1 MGSIITIPH
10 ARRRRA
16 PMTDF
21 LIRNIDPYVLQQLRA
36 RAEREGRSLQAEIH
50 QTLRQ
55 SVRLSK
61 AESLALIEDLQ
72 ERLPHSPSD
81 STADI
86 RESRDSR

>member
-1 MGSIITIPH
+1 
-10 ARRRRA
+10 
-16 PMTDF
+16 MTDF
-21 LIRNIDPYVLQQLRA
+21 LIRSIDPYVLQQLRA

-50 QTLRQ
+50 HTLRQ